1 MNLELTEEQIA
12 LRDTVRHFLA
22 EKASVASHVR
32 PLLDDPTGSTDD
44 VWRGL
49 ANLGATG
56 VLVPSEHD
64 GAGMTMVEAGV
75 VAEELGRRAQSRPV
89 AVECSRRDASADQ
102 DGCGRRIAC

>member
-32 PLLDDPTGSTDD
+32 PLLGDPTGTTDE

-49 ANLGATG
+49 ARLGATG
-56 VLVPSEHD
+56 VLVPADHD
-64 GAGMTMVEAGV
+64 GAGMTIEM
-75 VAEELGRRAQSRPV
+75 
-89 AVECSRRDASADQ
+89 
-102 DGCGRRIAC
+102 